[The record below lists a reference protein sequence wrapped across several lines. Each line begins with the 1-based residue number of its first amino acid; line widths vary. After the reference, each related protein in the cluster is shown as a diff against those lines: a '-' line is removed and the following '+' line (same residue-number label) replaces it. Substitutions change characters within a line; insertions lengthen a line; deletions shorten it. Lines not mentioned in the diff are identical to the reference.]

1 MPVFVV
7 ERALP
12 GLTAELLEE
21 AQRCLQRAARRV
33 SVGGEEVRYL
43 RCIFIPEQERCLD
56 LFEASGAAS
65 VRRVS
70 DIAQVPFRWIGQA
83 ADYPAPGAAT

>member
-1 MPVFVV
+1 MAVFVV

-21 AQRCLQRAARRV
+21 AQRCLQRATLRV
-33 SVGGEEVRYL
+33 SAGGEEVRYL
-43 RCIFIPEQERCLD
+43 RCIFIPGQERCLD
-56 LFEASGAAS
+56 LFEAPGAAS

-70 DIAQVPFRWIGQA
+70 DVAQVPFRWIGPGVEYA
-83 ADYPAPGAAT
+83 APGAVT